1 VADGAPPAARTEART
16 EARAEA
22 TAARRR
28 ATIDAYELDA
38 LRDSAALRQMTD
50 FAAALCEAP
59 TALISLVEETRQSF
73 LARTNFPR
81 EDTARCD
88 SFCAHAMMEHDI
100 TVVPDATQD
109 PRFADNPLVLGET
122 HVRFY
127 AGAPL
132 VSDDGIPLGALCV
145 IDTAPRAGL
154 TALQRQGLE
163 VLAANVM
170 ARLRDSREG
179 AARRAAEHDARRAAH
194 DSEARF
200 RVLADSMPQMVWS
213 TLPDGYHDYYN
224 ARWYEFTGVPA
235 GSTDGEGWAGMF
247 HADDQDRAWT
257 VWRRSLE
264 TGAPYE
270 IEYRLRHADGT
281 YRWVLGRALPM
292 RDAAGRITRWFGT
305 CTDIHEQ
312 KLAMEEREVI
322 SQELSHRIKNIF
334 SVVAGLIQFAARSHP
349 PFAPIATDLRQR
361 IMALGRA
368 HDFVRPHS
376 PNSRPHA
383 RQDSLHGLLEELFA
397 PYQSTPGE
405 RITVS
410 GPDVPID
417 DRAATPLALL
427 FHELATNASKY
438 GALSADGGHVA
449 LTVAPHGDVVTLTWQ
464 ERGGPPVSGA
474 HDRTGFGTQLVE
486 MSAVRQL
493 GGTVERRWDPA
504 GLTLVCETPVAAFSR
519 SRPA

>member
-1 VADGAPPAARTEART
+1 MATDPPLPAT
-16 EARAEA
+16 ARAWRVDE
-22 TAARRR
+22 ARRR
-28 ATIDAYELDA
+28 AAIDAYELDA
-38 LRDSAALRQMTD
+38 LRGSAPLRRITD

-73 LARTNFPR
+73 LARTNFAR
-81 EDTARCD
+81 EETARCD
-88 SFCAHAMMEHDI
+88 SFCAHAMLETGI

-109 PRFADNPLVLGET
+109 LRFADNPLVVGDT

-154 TALQRQGLE
+154 TPLQQQGLE

-170 ARLRDSREG
+170 ARLRDSRDG
-179 AARRAAEHDARRAAH
+179 AAWRAAENDARRAAH
-194 DSEARF
+194 DSDARF

-235 GSTDGEGWAGMF
+235 GSTDGEAWNGMF
-247 HADDQDRAWT
+247 HADDQARAWE
-257 VWRRSLE
+257 VWRRSLT

-292 RDAAGRITRWFGT
+292 RDATGRITRWFGT

-312 KLAMEEREVI
+312 KLALEEREVI

-334 SVVAGLIQFAARSHP
+334 SVIAGLIQFAARAHP
-349 PFAPIATDLRQR
+349 SFAPIATDLRQR
-361 IMALGRA
+361 ITALGRA

-383 RQDSLHGLLEELFA
+383 RQDSLRGLLEELFA
-397 PYQSTPGE
+397 PYQSAPGE
-405 RITVS
+405 RILIS
-410 GPDVPID
+410 GPDIPID

-438 GALSADGGHVA
+438 GALSDDAGRVTLTIEPRGDMVA
-449 LTVAPHGDVVTLTWQ
+449 LTWQ
-464 ERGGPPVSGA
+464 ERGGPLVAAPGDQA
-474 HDRTGFGTQLVE
+474 GFGTQLVE

-493 GGTVERRWDPA
+493 GGSVERRWDAA
-504 GLTLVCETPVAAFSR
+504 GLTLTCETPLAAFSR
-519 SRPA
+519 SLPA